1 MVYRLIVL
9 LYALLW
15 ALGFIDLVN
24 HTSMDDRADVLG
36 RYSLPFFV
44 VLILYASG
52 FLVWAGLL
60 FVPSAWL
67 SRGIAF
73 IQKRLWLALTILV
86 ALAGAV
92 WSLFAMKQFV
102 LYPGLH
108 FSLLALALLT
118 AAVMIFAR
126 WGRRQVIQPWRKI
139 AALLIAALLIVE
151 AFTQLMAFLGIM
163 PGIHRMNGRNVPYG
177 RVYYNQEGLGNGIT
191 NRYGWYYPEFRLA
204 SGSHRV
210 VLVGDSFIQALQIK
224 PSQHLGVKL
233 QALINAGT
241 QDDGQAEVLGLGHP
255 GFGPGVYMDIAIL
268 EVSIDALEPDE
279 IVAFINLGSDL
290 KSSSTPAQ
298 DRVYF
303 YVDAN
308 GSAKVHPDS
317 HFFWHDVAHYVI
329 FGYESFDLVRTL
341 GTHYLTPQLI
351 KGITGSQK
359 DGQHEAQA
367 ASHGPVIEDSKRIP
381 SYRGYVT
388 EWGPRFG
395 THTTVERTDLLV
407 EPGVSNHIFEIKG
420 NAATQ
425 EAYDITQS
433 LIKLLRDYTKAKGIT
448 LRLVTIPVFP
458 HAFYTQYQGDDW
470 VPEMGDYDLFLPERV
485 LREFAEAKSI
495 PFLSMGQY
503 MKENG
508 LTVEDIQRLY
518 YADGQGHL
526 TPEGHQL
533 FADAVYQCFYSSSAQ
548 ENAAE
553 LDTTHTGAKTGSC
566 FVGE

>member
-1 MVYRLIVL
+1 
-9 LYALLW
+9 
-15 ALGFIDLVN
+15 
-24 HTSMDDRADVLG
+24 
-36 RYSLPFFV
+36 
-44 VLILYASG
+44 
-52 FLVWAGLL
+52 
-60 FVPSAWL
+60 
-67 SRGIAF
+67 
-73 IQKRLWLALTILV
+73 
-86 ALAGAV
+86 
-92 WSLFAMKQFV
+92 
-102 LYPGLH
+102 
-108 FSLLALALLT
+108 
-118 AAVMIFAR
+118 
-126 WGRRQVIQPWRKI
+126 
-139 AALLIAALLIVE
+139 
-151 AFTQLMAFLGIM
+151 
-163 PGIHRMNGRNVPYG
+163 
-177 RVYYNQEGLGNGIT
+177 
-191 NRYGWYYPEFRLA
+191 
-204 SGSHRV
+204 
-210 VLVGDSFIQALQIK
+210 
-224 PSQHLGVKL
+224 
-233 QALINAGT
+233 
-241 QDDGQAEVLGLGHP
+241 
-255 GFGPGVYMDIAIL
+255 MDIAIL
-268 EVSIDALEPDE
+268 EVSIDALDPDE

-303 YVDAN
+303 YVDEN
-308 GSAKVHPDS
+308 GSAKVHPNNQ
-317 HFFWHDVAHYVI
+317 FFWHDVAHYVI

-351 KGITGSQK
+351 KGITGSQAK
-359 DGQHEAQA
+359 SQGQARA
-367 ASHGPVIEDSKRIP
+367 ASPGPEIEDSMRIP

-388 EWGPRFG
+388 DWGARFG
-395 THTTVERTDLLV
+395 THTIVERTDLLV

-470 VPEMGDYDLFLPERV
+470 MPEMGDYDLFLPERV